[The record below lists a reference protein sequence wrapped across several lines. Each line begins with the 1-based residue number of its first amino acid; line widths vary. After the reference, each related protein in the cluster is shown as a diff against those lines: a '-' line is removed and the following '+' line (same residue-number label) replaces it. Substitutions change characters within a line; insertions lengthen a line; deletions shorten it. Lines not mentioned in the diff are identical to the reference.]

1 MDKTL
6 FEELVQSLKEAK
18 AIAQGDRQPSRRFEL
33 KRLDVKAIREKT
45 GLSQAQFAQLIQIS
59 TKTLQNWEQ
68 QRRNPTGPA
77 AALLK
82 LVADDPQFAIHSLSG
97 TL

>member
-6 FEELVQSLKEAK
+6 FEDLVQSLQEAK
-18 AIAQGDRQPSRRFEL
+18 VIARGEAEPSRRFVL
-33 KRLDVKAIREKT
+33 KRMDVKAIREKT
-45 GLSQAQFAQLIQIS
+45 GLSQNQFAELIQIS

-68 QRRNPTGPA
+68 RRRTPTGPS

-82 LVADDPQFAIHSLSG
+82 IVSVNPEMAVQSLRAA
-97 TL
+97 

>member
-6 FEELVQSLKEAK
+6 FEDLVQSLKEAK
-18 AIAQGDRQPSRRFEL
+18 AIAKGEAPASRRFEV
-33 KRLDVKAIREKT
+33 KPIDVKAVREKT
-45 GLSQAQFAQLIQIS
+45 GLSQSEFASLIQIS

-68 QRRNPTGPA
+68 RRRTPTGPS

-82 LVADDPQFAIHSLSG
+82 IVSVNPEMAVQSLRAA
-97 TL
+97 

>member
-6 FEELVQSLKEAK
+6 FEDLVQSLKEAK
-18 AIAQGDRQPSRRFEL
+18 AIAQGDKQPSRRFEL

-45 GLSQAQFAQLIQIS
+45 GLSQTQFAQLIQIS

-82 LVADDPQFAIHSLSG
+82 LVAVDPQFAIQSLSG
-97 TL
+97 IP

>member
-82 LVADDPQFAIHSLSG
+82 LVAVDPQFAIHSLSG